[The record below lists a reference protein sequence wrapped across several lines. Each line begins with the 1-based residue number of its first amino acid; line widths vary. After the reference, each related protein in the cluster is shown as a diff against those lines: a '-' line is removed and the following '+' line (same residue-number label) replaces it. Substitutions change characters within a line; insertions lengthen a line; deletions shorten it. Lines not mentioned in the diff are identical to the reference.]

1 MLVTWNKLKEE
12 DGAEYLQSYSVVVTI
27 EMRGSNGNVQKRQT
41 NEKRRTFNVD
51 KTRNMFQYNNI
62 EPFMSYTFQVNAEL
76 LVNGEQRI
84 VPITQP
90 NTVVSAEAG
99 KIFVY
104 VKIEDDCI
112 DNIKIFLMF

>member
-12 DGAEYLQSYSVVVTI
+12 DGAEYLQSYSVVVAI
-27 EMRGSNGNVQKRQT
+27 EVRGSNGNAQKRQT

-51 KTRNMFQYNNI
+51 KTRNMFQYNSI

-104 VKIEDDCI
+104 ANIEDNCI
-112 DNIKIFLMF
+112 DNIKIFLIF

>member
-12 DGAEYLQSYSVVVTI
+12 DGAEYLQSYRVLVTI
-27 EMRGSNGNVQKRQT
+27 VVRGSNGNTRKRQT

-51 KTRNMFQYNNI
+51 KTKNLFQYNNI

-76 LVNGEQRI
+76 LVNGEQHI

-90 NTVVSAEAG
+90 NTVLSEEAG
-99 KIFVY
+99 KNLHIY
-104 VKIEDDCI
+104 
-112 DNIKIFLMF
+112 